1 MHDNKLSKEILH
13 SSGVDEVVDFQW
25 INNNLPNNIK
35 QNMPSRM
42 LYDFT
47 MVRNYI
53 NVTNTESEIK
63 IKTQFVHRLS
73 SIRYLIK
80 KI

>member
-25 INNNLPNNIK
+25 INNNLSNNIK

-53 NVTNTESEIK
+53 NVTNTESEIE
-63 IKTQFVHRLS
+63 IKTQFVHLLS